1 MVVSEDEV
9 HKTSVHSRG
18 LPRVGDPGL
27 HFKHNLVLF
36 IRPVGLVLVLS
47 MTARLVNIAIVV
59 FSASQETYTI
69 ATATSANTVAGSL
82 GGTVIAL
89 GLCLGVVLN
98 LPETP
103 IACETGFLH
112 R

>member
-18 LPRVGDPGL
+18 IPRVGDPGL

-98 LPETP
+98 LPSGNQ
-103 IACETGFLH
+103 TGF

>member
-1 MVVSEDEV
+1 
-9 HKTSVHSRG
+9 
-18 LPRVGDPGL
+18 
-27 HFKHNLVLF
+27 
-36 IRPVGLVLVLS
+36 

-98 LPETP
+98 LPSGNQ
-103 IACETGFLH
+103 TGF

>member
-98 LPETP
+98 LPSGNQ
-103 IACETGFLH
+103 TGF

>member
-1 MVVSEDEV
+1 M
-9 HKTSVHSRG
+9 KFTRLLCIRG
-18 LPRVGDPGL
+18 AFHAWAILGFT
-27 HFKHNLVLF
+27 FKHNLVLF

-98 LPETP
+98 LPSGNQ
-103 IACETGFLH
+103 TGF